1 MQILKKFFNLNN
13 FSIPT
18 GTYGVGKAEYHLID
32 LGRKETNNQAIHR
45 ELMVHIWYP
54 TDTKTRAPKTSYDSD
69 AMANMREFIKRESGI
84 PLWLLSGL
92 DATLVYTDN
101 NAKIAASD
109 NSFPA
114 IIATH
119 GSGTMIQHYTWMCE
133 ELASQ
138 GYVIVGINHTYMA
151 TTRFPDGRMI
161 YSLLNQKKQEG
172 RQLLKRWKQEQFE
185 VAVQDVK
192 FVIDYLSK
200 FNSQPTSQFY
210 KRLDLAHIGMFG
222 HSGGGSLTMR
232 MCLEDKR
239 IKAGVAFD
247 SGLRGNL
254 DLAPLH
260 IPFLEIVAKKSRI
273 WADAEGKI
281 EREKLNQLCKSSQPV
296 MTIIE
301 LDDVGHGSFTDLPL
315 LLHQTILTQAL
326 SKYITVD
333 LDASSTCA
341 IKAQSIAKNVTINF
355 FDKYLKQI

>member
-1 MQILKKFFNLNN
+1 
-13 FSIPT
+13 
-18 GTYGVGKAEYHLID
+18 
-32 LGRKETNNQAIHR
+32 
-45 ELMVHIWYP
+45 
-54 TDTKTRAPKTSYDSD
+54 
-69 AMANMREFIKRESGI
+69 
-84 PLWLLSGL
+84 
-92 DATLVYTDN
+92 
-101 NAKIAASD
+101 
-109 NSFPA
+109 
-114 IIATH
+114 
-119 GSGTMIQHYTWMCE
+119 MIQHYTWMCE

-138 GYVIVGINHTYMA
+138 GYIVVGINHTYMA

-172 RQLLKRWKQEQFE
+172 RQLPKRWKQEQFE

-254 DLAPLH
+254 DRAPLH
-260 IPFLEIVAKKSRI
+260 TPFLEIVAKKSRI
-273 WADAEGKI
+273 WADTEGKI

-301 LDDVGHGSFTDLPL
+301 LDNVGHGSFTDLPL
-315 LLHQTILTQAL
+315 LLHQTILTQVL

-333 LDASSTCA
+333 LDASSIRA

-355 FDKYLKQI
+355 FDKYLKE